1 MAISTGVI
9 EREEVFASSETLE
22 IMYDGPATESGGI
35 ESSVFL
41 SAVAGIDGAST
52 RAFQLLSSH
61 PNVKLHVRVTGA
73 SQNCFIIVFLF
84 YAAHVVAPLAGTAAH
99 AAIAAAL
106 AAAPVVEAVKTV
118 VSVVNLIHKLRGS
131 KPKDVRTDPG
141 GNFVVHHGEETYEV
155 PPEIWRA
162 YLDDALRAAAAKV
175 VAPLTEVDGITKIEL
190 KPGESEPVVLEKHE
204 IADPH
209 QPPPSKGL

>member
-1 MAISTGVI
+1 MTIHAGVI
-9 EREEVFASSETLE
+9 EREEIFASSETLE

-73 SQNCFIIVFLF
+73 SQNCFIIAFLF
-84 YAAHVVAPLAGTAAH
+84 YAAYVVGPAAAAGAH
-99 AAIAAAL
+99 AVIAAAL
-106 AAAPVVEAVKTV
+106 AASPVLAAVNNV
-118 VSVVNLIHKLRGS
+118 VSVVVLIHKLRGA
-131 KPKDVRTDPG
+131 KPQDVRTDPR
-141 GNFVVHHGEETYEV
+141 GNFVVHHDKETYVV

-190 KPGESEPVVLEKHE
+190 KPEKSEPVILEKNE
-204 IADPH
+204 IPDPH
-209 QPPPSKGL
+209 QPPH